1 MGNVFVCR
9 NTLWLVLYFLLLY
22 DKWNSVLLKGD
33 RCGSDVYYS
42 LKQGRRLERPSRCP
56 LFIYQIMLKCWEW
69 DEEQRPTFYQLVQLL
84 KKDYIDQQLNNTS
97 RKSFSIFDEITNDQ
111 KNAQYRTDG
120 NDHESKQIIH
130 F

>member
-1 MGNVFVCR
+1 
-9 NTLWLVLYFLLLY
+9 
-22 DKWNSVLLKGD
+22 LKGD

-42 LKQGRRLERPSRCP
+42 LKQGHRLERPPRCP

-84 KKDYIDQQLNNTS
+84 KKDYNDQQSNSTP
-97 RKSFSIFDEITNDQ
+97 RRSFSVFDEITNDQ

-120 NDHESKQIIH
+120 NEHQSKQIIH

>member
-1 MGNVFVCR
+1 MVSFVF
-9 NTLWLVLYFLLLY
+9 LYY
-22 DKWNSVLLKGD
+22 KWNSVLLKGD

-42 LKQGRRLERPSRCP
+42 LKQGYRLERPPRCP

-69 DEEQRPTFYQLVQLL
+69 DEEQRPPFYQLVGLL
-84 KKDYIDQQLNNTS
+84 QNDSNNQQSNNTS
-97 RKSFSIFDEITNDQ
+97 RRSFSVFDEITNDQ

-120 NDHESKQIIH
+120 NEHQSKQIIH